1 MSGKMR
7 NSEVRRQA
15 RHQRVRKIVCGTPS
29 RPRLCV
35 HRSLS
40 NLAAQIIDDSSRKIL
55 LGLTTQNKEIRAKLK
70 TGGNIAAATLLGQTI
85 AQMAKTVGI
94 TKVSFDRGGYLYHGR
109 IKAFAEAARG
119 GGLEF

>member
-1 MSGKMR
+1 MSGKKR

-15 RHQRVRKIVCGTPS
+15 RHQRVRKIVTGTPS

-40 NLAAQIIDDSSRKIL
+40 NLTAQVIDDSSRKIL
-55 LGLTTQNKEIRAKLK
+55 FGISTQNKEIRSKLK
-70 TGGNIAAATLLGQTI
+70 TGGNIAAASVLGEAVAQKAIKQGI
-85 AQMAKTVGI
+85 A
-94 TKVSFDRGGYLYHGR
+94 KVSFDRGGYLYHGR
-109 IKAFAEAARG
+109 VKAFAEAARS